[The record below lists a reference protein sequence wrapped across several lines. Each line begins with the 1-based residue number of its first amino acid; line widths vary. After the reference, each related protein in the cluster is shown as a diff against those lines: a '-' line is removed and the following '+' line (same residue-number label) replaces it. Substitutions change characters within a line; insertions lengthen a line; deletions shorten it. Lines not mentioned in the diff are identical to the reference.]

1 MKNKLALLYTF
12 WTGDD
17 VDMLIRSIEQ
27 HKEHVDMIVV
37 DFQIVSNKGETDNK
51 ISLDRI
57 RLKKAVMDL
66 DSKGVLISFEPN
78 LSLSTK
84 QNERNKHNDMIEV
97 AKHSGCTHF
106 ILSAADHFY
115 SKEMFDY
122 GKEVMQTTDT
132 DVILTRMRTYYKQD
146 NWILDPIEEYY
157 MPFIHKLTVNTEIT
171 TRVKYPVVVD
181 PSVKVSTAQKF
192 HIASDEY
199 LMDHYSMVRM
209 DIEKKFRNA
218 ASSIR
223 WTKEDVQTFINE
235 YQNAKVGDSIKYFQ
249 GRKIVEYTKDS
260 ILES

>member
-1 MKNKLALLYTF
+1 MKTKTALLYTF

-27 HKEHVDMIVV
+27 HKEHVDMIVIGI
-37 DFQIVSNKGETDNK
+37 QGVSNIGEHGLHSDDVVYQYLK
-51 ISLDRI
+51 LLPDGCRI
-57 RLKKAVMDL
+57 
-66 DSKGVLISFEPN
+66 IHFEPN

-84 QNERNKHNDMIEV
+84 QNERNKHNDMIEI
-97 AKHSGCTHF
+97 AKDFNCTHF

-122 GKEVMQTTDT
+122 GKNVMQTTDV
-132 DVILTRMRTYYKQD
+132 DVILTRMRTYYKQY

-235 YQNAKVGDSIKYFQ
+235 YKNAKVGDSIKYFQ
-249 GRKIVEYTKDS
+249 GRKIVEYVKDS
-260 ILES
+260 ISES

>member
-37 DFQIVSNKGETDNK
+37 SYQKTSNTGEFNYVNSCLIDYNFQKEF
-51 ISLDRI
+51 
-57 RLKKAVMDL
+57 
-66 DSKGVLISFEPN
+66 GVKLISFEPN

-122 GKEVMQTTDT
+122 GKEVMQTTDA

-260 ILES
+260 ISES

>member
-17 VDMLIRSIEQ
+17 VDILIRSIEQ
-27 HKEHVDMIVV
+27 HKEHVDMI
-37 DFQIVSNKGETDNK
+37 IVSMQGISNLGESGIHAKEIGLTQ
-51 ISLDRI
+51 LALLRI
-57 RLKKAVMDL
+57 GCR
-66 DSKGVLISFEPN
+66 IIHFEPN

-122 GKEVMQTTDT
+122 GKQVMQTTNT

-218 ASSIR
+218 AFSIR

-260 ILES
+260 ISES

>member
-1 MKNKLALLYTF
+1 MKTKTALLYTV
-12 WTGDD
+12 WIGDD
-17 VDMLIRSIEQ
+17 MDMLKRSIEN
-27 HKEHVDMIVV
+27 HLPFVDKVIIC
-37 DFQIVSNKGETDNK
+37 FQQVSNKGEYSHQDLPPLYGNNK
-51 ISLDRI
+51 
-57 RLKKAVMDL
+57 
-66 DSKGVLISFEPN
+66 LIYTPFHPN

-122 GKEVMQTTDT
+122 GKNVMQTTDA

-199 LMDHYSMVRM
+199 LMDHYSMMRM

-260 ILES
+260 ISES